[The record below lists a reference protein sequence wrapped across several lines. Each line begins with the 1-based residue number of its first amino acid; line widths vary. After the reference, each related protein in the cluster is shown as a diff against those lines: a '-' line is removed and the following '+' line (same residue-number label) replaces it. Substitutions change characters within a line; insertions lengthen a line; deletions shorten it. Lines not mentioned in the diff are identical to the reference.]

1 MVLIIVPPSESK
13 RPPPDHGPAVALDEL
28 SFPELTPLRARI
40 LDALIETSAGPDA
53 FQRLFEKPTMA
64 DLVARNTWLLELPTR
79 LAAEVYVGP
88 LHEGLDLGS
97 LSAEARA
104 RAEHSLVITSALW
117 GALRPSDRIPAYRM
131 RPWANLIGMG
141 RVESMWRAV
150 LPDLFARLGGTGGVI
165 VDLRPPSFQALG
177 MPAGLSD
184 RTVAV
189 RVEQASGLGRRVG
202 DVVAKRIR
210 GQAAHH
216 MLESGVEPAD
226 PDALADVLAERW
238 PVSLEPPPR
247 PGRPWTISLT
257 ADD

>member
-1 MVLIIVPPSESK
+1 MLIIVPPSESK

-28 SFPELTPLRARI
+28 SFPELTPVRARI

-53 FQRLFEKPTMA
+53 FQRLSEKPTMA
-64 DLVARNTWLLELPTR
+64 ALIARNTWLLELPTR
-79 LAAEVYVGP
+79 PAAEVYVGP

-97 LSAEARA
+97 LSAVASERA
-104 RAEHSLVITSALW
+104 KRSVVITSALW

-131 RPWANLIGMG
+131 RPWANLVGLD
-141 RVESMWRAV
+141 RVEPMWRAV
-150 LPDLFARLGGTGGVI
+150 LSGLFAQLAGPGRVI

-177 MPAGLSD
+177 MPTGLSD

-189 RVEQASGLGRRVG
+189 RVEQVSGLGHRIG

-216 MLESGVEPAD
+216 LLAAGEEPED
-226 PDALADVLAERW
+226 PDGLVDVLAERW

-247 PGRPWTISLT
+247 PGRPWTMSLT